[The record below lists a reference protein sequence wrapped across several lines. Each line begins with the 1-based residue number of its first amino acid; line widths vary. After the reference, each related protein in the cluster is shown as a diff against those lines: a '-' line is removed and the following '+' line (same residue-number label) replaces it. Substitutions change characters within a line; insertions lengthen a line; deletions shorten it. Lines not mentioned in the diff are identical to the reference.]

1 MKSFNI
7 TLSIRGQYEEGDYLD
22 LDSFKFIDPI
32 SLDDLVED
40 ISFYLLCFEKSNA
53 EISVVHLD
61 NSEEEEYDKTLK
73 DDYDEHP
80 LGTT

>member
-1 MKSFNI
+1 MKSFNV

-40 ISFYLLCFEKSNA
+40 ISLYILCFERSNV
-53 EISVVHLD
+53 EIGIVHLD
-61 NSEEEEYDKTLK
+61 SSEEEYDITLK
-73 DDYDEHP
+73 DDDEHS
-80 LGTT
+80 LGAA